1 MLLEQTLQVGQA
13 ETMFGK
19 KKPKN
24 GQLEAAKNWYAD
36 RYQFVVV
43 QRNILALI
51 TLLALA
57 GLGVTTFAVARIAGS
72 KTFEP
77 FVLEIESK
85 TGITTVVD
93 QNTFSKFKADEAVIR
108 YFVLKYINARE
119 GYDVY
124 NYSFD
129 YGHVVRL
136 LSSGQVYGEFVKS
149 VGLDNPKSPIH
160 LGNKTRRVSL
170 KSMTFLTAKKV
181 QARVLINDSREGEL
195 HRVITVDFEFFDL
208 NLSLAERY
216 INPLGFQVV
225 NYRNDEE
232 AV

>member
-1 MLLEQTLQVGQA
+1 
-13 ETMFGK
+13 MFGK

-36 RYQFVVV
+36 RYQFVVI
-43 QRNILALI
+43 QRNVLALI

-57 GLGVTTFAVARIAGS
+57 GLGITTFAVARIAGS
-72 KTFEP
+72 KSFEP

-93 QNTFSKFKADEAVIR
+93 QNTFSKFKADESVIR
-108 YFVLKYINARE
+108 FFILKYINARE

-129 YGHVVRL
+129 YGHTVRL
-136 LSSGQVYGEFVKS
+136 LSSGEVYRDFAKS
-149 VGLDNPKSPIH
+149 IGLDNPKSPIR

-181 QARVLINDSREGEL
+181 QSRVLVSDSVDGEL
-195 HRVITVDFEFFDL
+195 HRVITIDFEFFDL
-208 NLSLAERY
+208 RLSMAERY